1 MILRAFLPAVLIFS
15 ILPAAP
21 LRAAEGGVELLGVT
35 KIWDAAPHCAF
46 TDLLKFEDAYY
57 CVFRESSAHIPGLD
71 GKIRVLRSVD
81 GAKWESLALV
91 AEKGIDL
98 RDPKI
103 SQTPDGRLMLLMGG
117 SVYGGGEPTPGR
129 KRISAYS
136 RVSFSSNATEWS
148 TPQPVSGIGDD
159 QWLWQMAWHKGVGYA
174 AVYST
179 TKVEGKRIFTVWKT
193 ADGVNYEK
201 LTDRKPGI
209 DLSEAAIRFAA
220 DDTMIVLL
228 RGEEKDRHAWIGSS
242 AAPYDKW
249 DWKDGGLA
257 AQGPNFIVLGDG
269 RMFYAGRDFQEK
281 GAAKTVFGRMTRDGG
296 LEPLITFPSGG
307 DTSYPGIADA
317 GNGELWV
324 SYYSSHEG
332 RTSIYLAKVRVGT
345 AR

>member
-15 ILPAAP
+15 ILPATP

-46 TDLLKFEDAYY
+46 TDLLKFKDAYY

-159 QWLWQMAWHKGVGYA
+159 QWLWQMAWHKGTGYA

-179 TKVEGKRIFTVWKT
+179 TKVEGKRK
-193 ADGVNYEK
+193 
-201 LTDRKPGI
+201 
-209 DLSEAAIRFAA
+209 
-220 DDTMIVLL
+220 
-228 RGEEKDRHAWIGSS
+228 GECTPR
-242 AAPYDKW
+242 
-249 DWKDGGLA
+249 
-257 AQGPNFIVLGDG
+257 
-269 RMFYAGRDFQEK
+269 
-281 GAAKTVFGRMTRDGG
+281 
-296 LEPLITFPSGG
+296 
-307 DTSYPGIADA
+307 
-317 GNGELWV
+317 
-324 SYYSSHEG
+324 SH
-332 RTSIYLAKVRVGT
+332 L
-345 AR
+345 